1 MTGDGG
7 GAQCEPCGGGGA
19 ASGEDMV
26 SLGSFRA
33 GTDGRV
39 RVTLAR
45 VDPAGARFVDVSVER
60 DDGDPTHSRRSVL
73 RWAALS

>member
-1 MTGDGG
+1 
-7 GAQCEPCGGGGA
+7 
-19 ASGEDMV
+19 MV